1 MAPIKPTGSAA
12 YLIQMDAVRDLREG
26 QAGTLTGAGHPARIF
41 AAAEEC

>member
-12 YLIQMDAVRDLREG
+12 HLVQTDAVWDPREG
-26 QAGTLTGAGHPARIF
+26 QTGTLTGAGHPALIL